1 MWWVRSSL
9 GRSDEFR
16 PSVGAYCEHHEAVP
30 VASIPHDVPAL
41 HEHRRRCVDVE
52 AYSAAMDD
60 VAQVVRLVGV
70 YDADHTIRGE
80 LSYWVGARL
89 GRAHCALCDITH
101 GMLRRRSEWN
111 AYVAGLDVPVETFH
125 RDDQPDAV
133 RTASGDRVPVVV
145 AELATGAMVVLVD
158 PEALDA
164 CGGSVDRLGEAI
176 DAAATRQGLRLR
188 PARRASP

>member
-1 MWWVRSSL
+1 
-9 GRSDEFR
+9 
-16 PSVGAYCEHHEAVP
+16 
-30 VASIPHDVPAL
+30 
-41 HEHRRRCVDVE
+41 
-52 AYSAAMDD
+52 MDD
-60 VAQVVRLVGV
+60 VAQVVRLVAV